1 MHYYQFNIGDYAKS
15 TKYLDPMEDLIYR
28 RLLDICYD
36 TEKPLPN
43 SIDKITKLVG
53 LKNNTIETQAILNEY
68 FKLTKNGYIQKRVNK
83 ELSKYRAKADSA
95 RVNGK
100 KGGRPKKTQSVNL
113 ANPPLTQSKA
123 KQEPITNNHKPITNI
138 KEKIKRFTPPSIE
151 EVKIYCNERLN
162 FVSPQDFVDHYESNG
177 WMRGKTKIK
186 DWKACVRTW
195 EKNAAPKKGS
205 SRTINNLSEC
215 EAFINE

>member
-36 TEKPLPN
+36 TEKPLPD
-43 SIDKITKLVG
+43 SIDKITKLIG
-53 LKNNTIETQAILNEY
+53 LKNNTVETQAILDEY

-113 ANPPLTQSKA
+113 ANPTLTQSKA